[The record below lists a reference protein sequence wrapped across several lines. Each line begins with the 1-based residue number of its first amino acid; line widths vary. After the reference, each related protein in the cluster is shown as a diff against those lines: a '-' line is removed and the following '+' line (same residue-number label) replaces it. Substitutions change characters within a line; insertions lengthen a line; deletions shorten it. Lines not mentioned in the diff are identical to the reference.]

1 VSDGPRERHAATGP
15 AGSLPAMFA
24 EISPPRLVFAALL
37 AAAAVALL
45 PAVPAARAATCPD
58 GRLPSGNGYFTS
70 LTVTKVSCKTGKRVV
85 LAYYKCR
92 IKHGKKARCTDKV
105 LGYSCRELKRTQIPT
120 EINARVSCARGARR
134 VVHTYQQNL

>member
-1 VSDGPRERHAATGP
+1 MIS
-15 AGSLPAMFA
+15 
-24 EISPPRLVFAALL
+24 EISPLRLAFVALL

-45 PAVPAARAATCPD
+45 AGPPAARAATCAD
-58 GRLPSGNGYFTS
+58 GRLPNGNGYFTS
-70 LTVTKVSCKTGKRVV
+70 LTVTKVSCKTGRRVA

-92 IKHGKKARCTDKV
+92 IKKGKKARCTDKV

-120 EINARVSCARGARR
+120 EINARVSCKRGARS

>member
-1 VSDGPRERHAATGP
+1 MMS
-15 AGSLPAMFA
+15 
-24 EISPPRLVFAALL
+24 EISPARLAFVAVLTAVSIALL
-37 AAAAVALL
+37 AGA
-45 PAVPAARAATCPD
+45 PAAHAMSCSD
-58 GRLPSGNGYFTS
+58 GRLPNGNGYFTS

-92 IKHGKKARCTDKV
+92 IKKGKKARCTDKV

-120 EINARVSCARGARR
+120 EINARVSCKRGARR

>member
-1 VSDGPRERHAATGP
+1 
-15 AGSLPAMFA
+15 MFS
-24 EISPPRLVFAALL
+24 EISPLRLAFAALL

-45 PAVPAARAATCPD
+45 AGAPAARAATCAD
-58 GRLPSGNGYFTS
+58 GRLPNGNGYFTS

-92 IKHGKKARCTDKV
+92 MKKGKKARCTDKV
-105 LGYSCRELKRTQIPT
+105 LGFSCRELKRTQIPT
-120 EINARVSCARGARR
+120 EINARVGCTRGARK